1 MKIFKCNS
9 LDAVY
14 WFDVDQYHKE
24 HPEAKRVYVW
34 HGDAMAIWTF
44 NVIKDK
50 NTVTMRLGAYLA
62 NGNFVFHDG
71 EGNAHYVFKD
81 STGWSIW
88 REMNEQ
94 LDEQEADK
102 KKENNV

>member
-34 HGDAMAIWTF
+34 HGDSMSLWTF
-44 NVIKDK
+44 NAIECEPSIGMKI
-50 NTVTMRLGAYLA
+50 GAYLG
-62 NGNFVFHDG
+62 NGNFVFYD
-71 EGNAHYVFKD
+71 NDKNSHYIFKG
-81 STGWSIW
+81 STCWKIW
-88 REMNEQ
+88 KEMNEH
-94 LDEQEADK
+94 LND
-102 KKENNV
+102 